1 MPKACVALLLLA
13 MLLYLPGCAPQIKDH
28 AQGDDSVIVFGEV
41 VVYKDLAKLRFGAV
55 VRQEEGWVQHLLAVD
70 GYQWLEEQAALVS
83 SAALSDVQKGL
94 ALLDWKLWDD
104 LWQGVDSQRALEVQ
118 VFVRYEGQDSPV
130 HTLALADDA
139 LYIGDLIFLGCPY
152 FDAVALSADTPVLCN
167 LCPIFPLE
175 QAALSKRFVRTNNA
189 SGYKINAQRM
199 FPVGTR
205 VELIIKLP

>member
-94 ALLDWKLWDD
+94 ALLDWKL
-104 LWQGVDSQRALEVQ
+104 
-118 VFVRYEGQDSPV
+118 
-130 HTLALADDA
+130 
-139 LYIGDLIFLGCPY
+139 
-152 FDAVALSADTPVLCN
+152 
-167 LCPIFPLE
+167 
-175 QAALSKRFVRTNNA
+175 
-189 SGYKINAQRM
+189 
-199 FPVGTR
+199 
-205 VELIIKLP
+205 